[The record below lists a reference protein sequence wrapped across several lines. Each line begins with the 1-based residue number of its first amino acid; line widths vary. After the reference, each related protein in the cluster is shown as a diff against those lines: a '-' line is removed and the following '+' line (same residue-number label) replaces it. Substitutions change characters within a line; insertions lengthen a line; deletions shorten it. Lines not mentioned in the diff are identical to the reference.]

1 MLMIMR
7 FNETM
12 KCILDIKVIKCFY
25 NLSIKADFIVSDLRG
40 ELLSLM
46 FNLSNSSLSSSND
59 KDITFVS

>member
-1 MLMIMR
+1 MIMR

-25 NLSIKADFIVSDLRG
+25 KSIKADFIVSDLRG